1 MNTPENSTVAT
12 PKRSRRFFSSP
23 KFLLGIVIILSCLV
37 IEGLFDVVEKGV
49 GEFLVLTN
57 AIRPRV
63 GPVWKREIN
72 DEIATRQLQE
82 MISEIPEEKPPLTE
96 ILSFESLLQHLE
108 QQPDLLISKKNFLKI
123 YAQLPYSLAQQ
134 IISPYDLLE
143 LMPDPRWQQCRLQKS
158 ENDLAMYL
166 LDGENELLK
175 NCHLALN
182 QLDGMAQPTAEP
194 IALLENS
201 EEFQGRTISRTVFL
215 TAFNTLPANIKIFVM
230 NDPMQLIR
238 WDESLRQ
245 VAISRY
251 VIDGAVSVGFQIQT
265 GISSSVARYQASEI
279 AAAALVDQINKI
291 LTDKFLAMPERKAL
305 NVDENL

>member
-1 MNTPENSTVAT
+1 MNTPENSTVAK
-12 PKRSRRFFSSP
+12 PKRSRWFTSP
-23 KFLLGIVIILSCLV
+23 IFILGIVIILLFLI
-37 IEGLFDVVEKGV
+37 IESLFDVAEKGV
-49 GEFLVLTN
+49 GEILVLTN
-57 AIRPRV
+57 SIRPRV

-82 MISEIPEEKPPLTE
+82 MISEIPEQKQQIIE
-96 ILSFESLLQHLE
+96 ILSFESMLQHLE
-108 QQPDLLISKKNFLKI
+108 QQPEILISKKSFLKI

-143 LMPDPRWQQCRLQKS
+143 LMQNPRWQQSRLQKS
-158 ENDLAMYL
+158 ENDLAIYL

-182 QLDGMAQPTAEP
+182 QLNEMSQPAAEP

-201 EEFQGRTISRTVFL
+201 EEFRGRMIPRAVFL
-215 TAFNTLPANIKIFVM
+215 TAFNVLPANIKIFVM

-238 WDESLRQ
+238 WDETLQQ

-251 VIDGAVSVGFQIQT
+251 VIDGAVTIGFQIQT
-265 GISSSVARYQASEI
+265 GISSSVVRYQASEI

-291 LTDKFLAMPERKAL
+291 LTDKFLAMPERKVL
-305 NVDENL
+305 NVEENL

>member
-1 MNTPENSTVAT
+1 MNTPENSTVAR

-201 EEFQGRTISRTVFL
+201 EEFQGRTISRAVFL